1 MAKAQQ
7 GRPSCWVDF
16 NDFLIGLSILTM
28 QYNSSSHFIGMMNDW
43 EEATINLIYSSCFP
57 SLKDQD
63 GIARVKEREREG
75 VRSLCRKKAGVIYD
89 SSIVVFPYL

>member
-1 MAKAQQ
+1 
-7 GRPSCWVDF
+7 
-16 NDFLIGLSILTM
+16 M

-43 EEATINLIYSSCFP
+43 EKANINLIYSTGFP
-57 SLKDQD
+57 SLKAQD
-63 GIARVKEREREG
+63 CIARGKERERDG